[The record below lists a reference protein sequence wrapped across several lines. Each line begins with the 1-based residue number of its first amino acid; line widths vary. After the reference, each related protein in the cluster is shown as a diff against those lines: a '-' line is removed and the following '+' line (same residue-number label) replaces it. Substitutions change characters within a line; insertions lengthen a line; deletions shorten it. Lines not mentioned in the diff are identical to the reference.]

1 MCVIMVQFLVG
12 GGIKLGLFCD
22 VGQGGVLFFGG
33 LNMELYDGVGLLQGG
48 GWGVKELLCEG

>member
-12 GGIKLGLFCD
+12 GGIKLDFFGD

-48 GWGVKELLCEG
+48 GWDVEELLFEG